1 MEDNYWYLVQ
11 VGSRSRKAHIE
22 QLLDRNTCELPR
34 VNEQNGNETRVNIKS
49 SEPREMQE
57 NVPPVAIQSVP
68 PKVSEIV
75 PSKVSEIVPSEVS
88 ENVPSKVSE
97 IVPSEVSVNIPLDA
111 PLNRFPVAP
120 PNVPAEVPPP
130 VNPGSVLRRSSRT
143 VNKPKR
149 LIEE

>member
-1 MEDNYWYLVQ
+1 M
-11 VGSRSRKAHIE
+11 GSRSRKAHIE
-22 QLLDRNTCELPR
+22 QLLDRNTGELPR
-34 VNEQNGNETRVNIKS
+34 VNEQNGNETRVSIKS

-68 PKVSEIV
+68 PK
-75 PSKVSEIVPSEVS
+75 VS

>member
-1 MEDNYWYLVQ
+1 MIKRLGRYWYLVQ

-22 QLLDRNTCELPR
+22 QLLDRNTSELPCM
-34 VNEQNGNETRVNIKS
+34 NEQNGNETRVNINP

-75 PSKVSEIVPSEVS
+75 PSKVSEIVPSEMS

-111 PLNRFPVAP
+111 PLNRSPVAL

-130 VNPGSVLRRSSRT
+130 VLRRSSRT

>member
-1 MEDNYWYLVQ
+1 MGTGKVIKRLGRYWYLVQ

-22 QLLDRNTCELPR
+22 QLLDRNTCELPH

-75 PSKVSEIVPSEVS
+75 PSEVS

-111 PLNRFPVAP
+111 PL
-120 PNVPAEVPPP
+120 
-130 VNPGSVLRRSSRT
+130 T
-143 VNKPKR
+143 IK
-149 LIEE
+149 

>member
-1 MEDNYWYLVQ
+1 MIKRLGRYWYLVQ

-34 VNEQNGNETRVNIKS
+34 MNEQNGNETRVNIKP

-75 PSKVSEIVPSEVS
+75 PSEVS
-88 ENVPSKVSE
+88 ENVPHFDKYTTCSCLVYLLSSMLTKEHRLPFLFLTCLCKHLHVSL
-97 IVPSEVSVNIPLDA
+97 IV
-111 PLNRFPVAP
+111 
-120 PNVPAEVPPP
+120 
-130 VNPGSVLRRSSRT
+130 RSRH
-143 VNKPKR
+143 VR
-149 LIEE
+149 LQA